1 MFYFTVEELIEN
13 VSNKENYNISLYNR
27 ENSIV
32 TISDSDSTIDYI
44 YFYYDD
50 RIFASRKNDIKFA
63 SETFEKEFHNY
74 IERHKKDFSLAF
86 QSLYDYEYNPIEN
99 YNRVEKMERKDG
111 GTDNTATTKEVT
123 DDISNNSTENINS
136 TLSTEMTATNTTS
149 VDRLLTKNEE
159 NDHTIN
165 ESATEQTA
173 YNTTETRTDNLH
185 SASTSTL
192 ENASSGTDK
201 TQEKTSGYNSPTTL
215 YPEKESETTYGK
227 RVEESNTVTSD
238 NTGTQTNAKSGN
250 DTVTSEKTGNNKD
263 TIKGTDSEKY
273 GETKQENNGSTN
285 TNEETA
291 ATQTTT
297 KGTKN
302 ENESINITYGK
313 TENVDSL
320 IHGNIGVTTTQQMI
334 NSELELRLKKNI
346 IETIIDRF
354 INSTTFY
361 A

>member
-13 VSNKENYNISLYNR
+13 VSNRENYNISLYNR

-32 TISDSDSTIDYI
+32 TISDSDSTIEYI
-44 YFYYDD
+44 DFYYND
-50 RIFASRKNDIKFA
+50 RIFVSRKNDIKFA
-63 SETFEKEFHNY
+63 SEKFEKEFHNY

-123 DDISNNSTENINS
+123 DDISHNSTENINS
-136 TLSTEMTATNTTS
+136 TLSTEMLATNTSS

-159 NDHTIN
+159 NAHAIN
-165 ESATEQTA
+165 ESATEQTS

-185 SASTSTL
+185 SATTSTL
-192 ENASSGTDK
+192 ENASSGTDS

-227 RVEESNTVTSD
+227 RVEESTTTNSD

-250 DTVTSEKTGNNKD
+250 DTVNTEKLGNNKD

-273 GETKQENNGSTN
+273 GETKQENNTATN
-285 TNEETA
+285 TNEEI
-291 ATQTTT
+291 ATNQTTT
-297 KGTKN
+297 QGSKN

-354 INSTTFY
+354 IDSTTFY

>member
-44 YFYYDD
+44 DFYYDD

-74 IERHKKDFSLAF
+74 IERHKKDFFFSF

-123 DDISNNSTENINS
+123 DDISHNSTDNINS
-136 TLSTEMTATNTTS
+136 TLSTEMKATNTTS

-159 NDHTIN
+159 NAHAIN
-165 ESATEQTA
+165 ERATEQTA

-185 SASTSTL
+185 STTTSTF

-201 TQEKTSGYNSPTTL
+201 TQEKTSGYNSHNTL
-215 YPEKESETTYGK
+215 YPEKENETSYGK
-227 RVEESNTVTSD
+227 RVEESNTANSD

-263 TIKGTDSEKY
+263 TITGTDSEKY
-273 GETKQENNGSTN
+273 GETKQENNDSTN

-291 ATQTTT
+291 TSQTTT
-297 KGTKN
+297 QGTKN

-334 NSELELRLKKNI
+334 NSELELRLRKNI

>member
-13 VSNKENYNISLYNR
+13 ISNKGNYEISLYNK
-27 ENSIV
+27 ENAIV

-44 YFYYDD
+44 DFYYDD

-74 IERHKKDFSLAF
+74 IERHRKDFSLAF

-165 ESATEQTA
+165 ESGNEQTA

-185 SASTSTL
+185 SASASTL
-192 ENASSGTDK
+192 KNASSGADT

-227 RVEESNTVTSD
+227 RLEESNTTNTD

-250 DTVTSEKTGNNKD
+250 DTVTTEKTGNNKD
-263 TIKGTDSEKY
+263 TIKATDSEKY
-273 GETKQENNGSTN
+273 GETKQENNNTTN

-291 ATQTTT
+291 TSQTTT
-297 KGTKN
+297 QGTKN

-334 NSELELRLKKNI
+334 NSELKLRLKKNI

-354 INSTTFY
+354 IESTTFY

>member
-44 YFYYDD
+44 DFYYDD

-123 DDISNNSTENINS
+123 DDISHNSTENINS
-136 TLSTEMTATNTTS
+136 TLSTEMSATNTTS

-159 NDHTIN
+159 NAHTIN
-165 ESATEQTA
+165 ESASEQTA

-185 SASTSTL
+185 SATTSTL

-215 YPEKESETTYGK
+215 YPEKENETTYGK
-227 RVEESNTVTSD
+227 RVEESNTANSD
-238 NTGTQTNAKSGN
+238 NTGTQTNAKI
-250 DTVTSEKTGNNKD
+250 T
-263 TIKGTDSEKY
+263 GTDSEKY
-273 GETKQENNGSTN
+273 GETKQENNDSTN
-285 TNEETA
+285 TNEETV
-291 ATQTTT
+291 TSQTTT
-297 KGTKN
+297 QGTKN